1 MVISAEEP
9 ITDFEYRPRIR
20 KRSVGDLSAWFKDDD
35 HKYLFFCKARL
46 KFLEQKYWQSLLGF
60 VLSLPLRSSGCE
72 RRRLELDALQ
82 VACFCAY
89 CEYFIENGLTEVVH
103 LTWLIANRT
112 AMFVAHYADAK
123 PLIDKLNENASASGL
138 LVQAIAARGA
148 RVSGELA
155 LNTLSILSGCHES
168 QSGPLV
174 FLICR
179 MLGQLEPAVAM
190 RYESVGVARCTLLA
204 SLPADQVLMQLT
216 REDVQIALETLQRD
230 RGQMRAALHKVLVS
244 KLLSRKTKIRIYKTV
259 IRPILMYG
267 SEAWTLTLKEENK
280 LLVAERKVMRKMLGP
295 TRREDGS
302 WRVRKNQ
309 EMEDLISEP
318 NIIGQIKSQRLRWLG
333 HLQRMGEDRGARA
346 TAQDRD
352 LWRLLVSEA
361 KIHFGSLSQRSKG
374 SRLISALTALQS
386 AVWQASP
393 VSSPRAVS
401 TAYVRTAAVDAPW
414 LATLVKNRCC
424 QTNSATSPKV
434 PKHHELALL
443 LSNLSKEDLSTVME
457 CQEFDRKLIA
467 SCFKVACDGYLK
479 EFYDIISAY
488 ETREIDK
495 EQVKQ
500 QREILKM
507 KEEMNANVD
516 SNKLNV
522 ANTLHVFK
530 KSDNKE
536 SKSQFFIPIS
546 EDSDLKEKFGNLEL
560 TEEEIEVIPPAVP
573 NLYLTAVT
581 TLDKSLTDI
590 IRLFPKQNR
599 PLSQSENFDLSVEQ
613 SIDRYTKRCQQ
624 VFQDKLFYQEFITA
638 QTMLTGLL
646 ESFTRLKAFFDDV
659 DCDIYDKC
667 KADVL
672 PTSLAKNIALFS
684 MVSLQ
689 YLSFLI
695 KNKKLVETQV
705 NTDAS
710 LLETD
715 IVTEKVVVDNVICV
729 TLDNVSKA
737 LGFKEIWTELN
748 VPKYENRSQS
758 AISCLYAVVKYFVKD
773 TKPLTLK
780 NYLQPEE
787 KGPKSDIV
795 LICDKLLTLI
805 EYWEDTFYKK
815 GLSVDNDIIGQSY
828 RKPLESL
835 LVSLARLDIAHHT
848 ALIPPPAW
856 ACVVPPSS
864 EPARRVHLPLH
875 ALRDLDVLDAFL
887 FRVHLIGWSSKK
899 QFEEIWVALLAAF
912 GGNGV
917 HRAVAGVMQLLLGA
931 VSGHLPRQPA
941 LYPMPQLRKILAG
954 TSAYDAVFERVNLER
969 IPLQKDCDGPLYHC
983 AQFNTEFLMLASE
996 SIEDASF
1003 TARQQLKRMRK
1014 NQDIDIN
1021 SCLQLLIDVATN
1033 MLEPKADTGLAAR
1046 AALITCLTHVT
1057 HVLQSASL
1065 CALLASRL
1073 ARASAHDAAHFP
1085 GVRARALAGLALCL
1099 TSTRHK
1105 QELTSVHQNLV
1116 KSLSSSSP
1124 LLRQAA
1130 LQGCLLRLHQPQ
1142 ERALAASLVPYLHRD
1157 SRVSL
1162 YEQSLHWTVLFS
1174 LVELGHPELLNSA
1187 VDFVLK
1193 QPQHYC
1199 ADLVVK
1205 GITSVIRQKV
1215 LPKEL
1220 KNSIIEKLL
1229 DNMKKYSEHHAV
1241 QILMVHLFSAD
1252 NKLLSPKLATD
1263 VSNMDP
1269 DVLMSSMERITLL
1282 YKVLREFKK
1291 PESIHIVTTAIKYFL
1306 RETLPPAA
1314 TLSRV
1319 VIEFIESCKV
1329 SEKALLNG
1337 YEDRER
1343 WVMGSVANGD
1353 VVFEVFETAISQD
1366 QLPVLSGWIFEALC
1380 HLLSGKISS
1389 ELLPYC
1395 VNLLLISAS
1404 ANPFIRKLAPL
1415 SLYTLRLGFYN
1426 SQKGELGGIFKDFVR
1441 IEDGGMSFVDRRL
1454 LCIVAMHSGFTPP
1467 QMERIKELCEGND
1480 SLSDLHRCLTE
1491 T

>member
-1 MVISAEEP
+1 M
-9 ITDFEYRPRIR
+9 
-20 KRSVGDLSAWFKDDD
+20 
-35 HKYLFFCKARL
+35 
-46 KFLEQKYWQSLLGF
+46 KF
-60 VLSLPLRSSGCE
+60 
-72 RRRLELDALQ
+72 
-82 VACFCAY
+82 
-89 CEYFIENGLTEVVH
+89 VVH

-112 AMFVAHYADAK
+112 STFVAHYADAK

-190 RYESVGVARCTLLA
+190 SCSNIHQCPCRYESVAVARCTLLA
-204 SLPADQVLMQLT
+204 SLPSDQVLMQLT
-216 REDVQIALETLQRD
+216 REDVSIALETLQRD
-230 RGQMRAALHKVLVS
+230 RGQMR
-244 KLLSRKTKIRIYKTV
+244 
-259 IRPILMYG
+259 
-267 SEAWTLTLKEENK
+267 
-280 LLVAERKVMRKMLGP
+280 
-295 TRREDGS
+295 
-302 WRVRKNQ
+302 
-309 EMEDLISEP
+309 
-318 NIIGQIKSQRLRWLG
+318 
-333 HLQRMGEDRGARA
+333 
-346 TAQDRD
+346 
-352 LWRLLVSEA
+352 
-361 KIHFGSLSQRSKG
+361 G

-401 TAYVRTAAVDAPW
+401 TAYVRTAVVDAPW

-443 LSNLSKEDLSTVME
+443 LSNLSKEDLTTVMD

-573 NLYLTAVT
+573 NLYLTAIT

-613 SIDRYTKRCQQ
+613 TIDRYTKRCHQ

-638 QTMLTGLL
+638 QTMLTGFL
-646 ESFTRLKAFFDDV
+646 ESFARLKAFFDDV

-672 PTSLAKNIALFS
+672 PTLLAKNIALFS

-729 TLDNVSKA
+729 TLGNVSKA
-737 LGFKEIWTELN
+737 LSFKEIWSELN
-748 VPKYENRSQS
+748 VTKYENRSQS

-787 KGPKSDIV
+787 KGPTSDIT
-795 LICDKLLTLI
+795 LIYDKLLTLI

-815 GLSVDNDIIGQSY
+815 GLSVDNDVIGQSY

-835 LVSLARLDIAHHT
+835 LVSLARLDIAHPT

-983 AQFNTEFLMLASE
+983 AQFNTEFLMLASVTVTSE
-996 SIEDASF
+996 SAYDAVFERVNLERIPLQKDCDGPLYHCAQFNTEFLMLASDASF

-1033 MLEPKADTGLAAR
+1033 MLEPK
-1046 AALITCLTHVT
+1046 
-1057 HVLQSASL
+1057 
-1065 CALLASRL
+1065 
-1073 ARASAHDAAHFP
+1073 
-1085 GVRARALAGLALCL
+1085 
-1099 TSTRHK
+1099 
-1105 QELTSVHQNLV
+1105 
-1116 KSLSSSSP
+1116 
-1124 LLRQAA
+1124 
-1130 LQGCLLRLHQPQ
+1130 
-1142 ERALAASLVPYLHRD
+1142 
-1157 SRVSL
+1157 
-1162 YEQSLHWTVLFS
+1162 
-1174 LVELGHPELLNSA
+1174 
-1187 VDFVLK
+1187 
-1193 QPQHYC
+1193 
-1199 ADLVVK
+1199 
-1205 GITSVIRQKV
+1205 
-1215 LPKEL
+1215 
-1220 KNSIIEKLL
+1220 
-1229 DNMKKYSEHHAV
+1229 
-1241 QILMVHLFSAD
+1241 
-1252 NKLLSPKLATD
+1252 
-1263 VSNMDP
+1263 
-1269 DVLMSSMERITLL
+1269 
-1282 YKVLREFKK
+1282 
-1291 PESIHIVTTAIKYFL
+1291 
-1306 RETLPPAA
+1306 
-1314 TLSRV
+1314 
-1319 VIEFIESCKV
+1319 
-1329 SEKALLNG
+1329 
-1337 YEDRER
+1337 
-1343 WVMGSVANGD
+1343 
-1353 VVFEVFETAISQD
+1353 
-1366 QLPVLSGWIFEALC
+1366 
-1380 HLLSGKISS
+1380 
-1389 ELLPYC
+1389 
-1395 VNLLLISAS
+1395 
-1404 ANPFIRKLAPL
+1404 
-1415 SLYTLRLGFYN
+1415 
-1426 SQKGELGGIFKDFVR
+1426 
-1441 IEDGGMSFVDRRL
+1441 
-1454 LCIVAMHSGFTPP
+1454 
-1467 QMERIKELCEGND
+1467 
-1480 SLSDLHRCLTE
+1480 
-1491 T
+1491 